1 MERIDAHQHFW
12 FYDPKEYPWI
22 YDTMGILRRNY
33 LPEDFEPELR
43 AAGVT
48 GVVPVQAHQSW
59 RETWQL
65 LQFANDSKIIKGV
78 VGWLPLADGHFEQ
91 KLLMLGEHP
100 KLKGARHSLQDEPDP
115 NYMLRDDFNRGLSE
129 LKHFGLAYDILIF
142 ERHLQQTALL
152 VDRHPDQVFILD
164 HIGKPRIIDKELSP
178 WRENLRALAQRPNV
192 YCKISG
198 MMTEADWSSWTEDLL
213 KPYFDVVLEAFGPER
228 LMFGSDWPVCLL
240 AGTYAQWCS
249 VVENFLSTLSIS
261 EQERIWAGTA
271 REAYHLI
278 G

>member
-1 MERIDAHQHFW
+1 MERIDSHQHYW

-22 YDTMGILRRNY
+22 YDTMGILKRNY

-65 LQFANDSKIIKGV
+65 LQFANDSRLIKGV
-78 VGWLPLADGHFEQ
+78 VGWLPLTDADFER
-91 KLLMLGEHP
+91 KLPVLGEHP
-100 KLKGARHSLQDEPDP
+100 KLKGARHNLQDEPDP

-129 LKHFGLAYDILIF
+129 LKHFGLSYDILIF
-142 ERHLQQTALL
+142 ERHLQQTAVL

-164 HIGKPRIIDKELSP
+164 HIAKPRIVDHELSP
-178 WRENLRALAQRPNV
+178 WRENLCALAQRPNL
-192 YCKISG
+192 YCKLSG
-198 MMTEADWSSWTEDLL
+198 MITEADWSSWTEDQLR
-213 KPYFDVVLEAFGPER
+213 PYFDVVLEAFGPER
-228 LMFGSDWPVCLL
+228 LMFGSDWPMCLV
-240 AGTYAQWCS
+240 AGTYAGWIG
-249 VVENFLSTLSIS
+249 VVTNFLSSLSLS

-271 REAYHLI
+271 REAYKLS
-278 G
+278 